1 MVLLEIV
8 ILDALLSYF
17 KHPEDL
23 IIRKIIICYSNAL
36 SDKMIRL
43 LVKIYKYKQSY
54 IVYIWNRKE
63 EKIHDLSGFQK
74 DIKI

>member
-1 MVLLEIV
+1 MHYSHSSNAVIV
-8 ILDALLSYF
+8 RDR
-17 KHPEDL
+17 HL

-36 SDKMIRL
+36 SDKMIRF